1 MGSELIGILGIVALV
16 VIIFLGCPI
25 WLAIFLTAFW
35 GCVGVAGF
43 SAALNILGNTPYHS
57 ISNFTMVVL
66 PLFLIMGEFA
76 VHARM
81 GEELYAAAR
90 VWLGRLHGG
99 LAMATAAGSAFFSMV
114 TGVSLASTTIF
125 TKIALPEMR
134 KADYKDVL
142 STAVISSS
150 GTMSVLIPPSGMMIM
165 YCMLTGAS
173 LGKLMLAGFIPG
185 ILTAA
190 SFALMI
196 YFRAR
201 LNPEL
206 GPPIKEAPTFIEM
219 LLALRWLGTIA
230 IVAVLM
236 FGGIYIGVFSPSEA
250 GAIGAFLTFVIAL
263 CRRTLSWEK
272 ISRSLFGTVQVTGMV
287 FFIIVGGIMFG
298 KFLALSGVTMAIFE
312 FFVSLSM
319 PPVVVLILV
328 MLGYLVLG
336 CIMPANAMLV
346 LTLPIVY
353 PLLVDGFGYDPTLI
367 GILCICQVEIASIT
381 PPLGMGLI
389 TVKAVGEDV
398 RMHDVIK
405 GIIPFLFVNFLLV
418 ALFIA
423 FPAIVT
429 WLPNKMMNF

>member
-1 MGSELIGILGIVALV
+1 MPAELIGVLGGVLLV
-16 VIIFLGCPI
+16 VMIFLGCPI

-43 SAALNILGNTPYHS
+43 SAALNILANTPYHS

-99 LAMATAAGSAFFSMV
+99 LAMATAMGSAFFSMV

-125 TKIALPEMR
+125 TKIAMPEMR
-134 KADYKDVL
+134 KANYKDIL
-142 STAVISSS
+142 STAVIASS
-150 GTMSVLIPPSGMMIM
+150 GTMSVLIPPSGMMIT
-165 YCMLTGAS
+165 YCMITGAS
-173 LGKLMLAGFIPG
+173 LGKLMLGGFIPG
-185 ILTAA
+185 AVTASA
-190 SFALMI
+190 FALMI
-196 YFRAR
+196 YLRAR

-206 GPPIKEAPTFIEM
+206 GPPVEEKPTFWEM
-219 LLALRWLGTIA
+219 LLALRWLGTVTL
-230 IVAVLM
+230 VAVLM
-236 FGGIYIGVFSPSEA
+236 FGGIYFGVFSPSEA

-263 CRRTLSWEK
+263 FRKTLSWEK
-272 ISRSLFGTVQVTGMV
+272 IFKSLYGTVRVTGMV

-298 KFLALSGVTMAIFE
+298 KFLALSGITMAIFE
-312 FFVSLSM
+312 FFVSLSV
-319 PPVVVLILV
+319 PPVIVLTLV
-328 MLGYLVLG
+328 MVGYLILG

-353 PLLVDGFGYDPTLI
+353 PLLVDGFGYDPTLL

-389 TVKAVGEDV
+389 TVNAIAGDV
-398 RMHDVIK
+398 RLEE
-405 GIIPFLFVNFLLV
+405 IIRGVWPFLIVNFLLV
-418 ALFIA
+418 ALFIM
-423 FPAIVT
+423 FPAIVL
-429 WLPNKMMNF
+429 WLPKTMF

>member
-1 MGSELIGILGIVALV
+1 
-16 VIIFLGCPI
+16 
-25 WLAIFLTAFW
+25 
-35 GCVGVAGF
+35 
-43 SAALNILGNTPYHS
+43 
-57 ISNFTMVVL
+57 MVVL

-90 VWLGRLHGG
+90 VWLGRFHGG

-134 KADYKDVL
+134 KANYKDIL
-142 STAVISSS
+142 STAVIASS
-150 GTMSVLIPPSGMMIM
+150 GTLSVLIPPSGMMIM
-165 YCMLTGAS
+165 YCMITGAS
-173 LGKLMLAGFIPG
+173 LGKLMLGGFIPG
-185 ILTAA
+185 AVTAA
-190 SFALMI
+190 AFALMI

-206 GPPIKEAPTFIEM
+206 GPPVKEKPTFIEM
-219 LLALRWLGTIA
+219 LLALRWLGTITL
-230 IVAVLM
+230 VAVLM
-236 FGGIYIGVFSPSEA
+236 FGGIYFGVFSPSEA

-263 CRRTLSWEK
+263 YRRTLSWEK
-272 ISRSLFGTVQVTGMV
+272 IGRSLYGTVKVTGMV

-298 KFLALSGVTMAIFE
+298 KFLALSGITMAIFE
-312 FFVSLSM
+312 FFVSLSV
-319 PPVVVLILV
+319 PPVIVLTLV
-328 MLGYLVLG
+328 MVGYLILG

-353 PLLVDGFGYDPTLI
+353 PLLVDGFGYDPTLL

-389 TVKAVGEDV
+389 TVNAIAGDV
-398 RMHDVIK
+398 RLEEIIR
-405 GIIPFLFVNFLLV
+405 GIWPFLIVNFLLV
-418 ALFIA
+418 ALFIM
-423 FPAIVT
+423 FPVIVL
-429 WLPNKMMNF
+429 WLPQTMF

>member
-1 MGSELIGILGIVALV
+1 MPAELIGVLGGVVLV
-16 VIIFLGCPI
+16 VMIFLGCPI

-43 SAALNILGNTPYHS
+43 SAALNILANTPYHS

-90 VWLGRLHGG
+90 VWLGRMHGG
-99 LAMATAAGSAFFSMV
+99 LAMATAMGSAFFSMV

-125 TKIALPEMR
+125 TKIAMPEMR
-134 KADYKDVL
+134 KANYKDIL
-142 STAVISSS
+142 STAVIASS
-150 GTMSVLIPPSGMMIM
+150 GTMSVLIPPSGMMIT
-165 YCMLTGAS
+165 YCMITGAS
-173 LGKLMLAGFIPG
+173 LGKLMLGGFIPG
-185 ILTAA
+185 AVTATA
-190 SFALMI
+190 FALMI
-196 YFRAR
+196 YLRAR

-206 GPPIKEAPTFIEM
+206 GPPVEEKPTFWEM
-219 LLALRWLGTIA
+219 LLALRWLGTVTL
-230 IVAVLM
+230 VAVLM
-236 FGGIYIGVFSPSEA
+236 FGGIYFGVFSPSEA

-263 CRRTLSWEK
+263 FRKTLSWEK
-272 ISRSLFGTVQVTGMV
+272 VCKSLYGTVRVTGMV

-298 KFLALSGVTMAIFE
+298 KFLALSGITMAIFE
-312 FFVSLSM
+312 FFVSLSV
-319 PPVVVLILV
+319 PPVIVLTLV
-328 MLGYLVLG
+328 MVGYLILG

-353 PLLVDGFGYDPTLI
+353 PLLVDGFGYDPTLL

-389 TVKAVGEDV
+389 TVNAIAGDV
-398 RMHDVIK
+398 RLEE
-405 GIIPFLFVNFLLV
+405 IIRGVWPFLIVNFLLV
-418 ALFIA
+418 ALFIM
-423 FPAIVT
+423 FPAIVL
-429 WLPNKMMNF
+429 WLPQKMF